1 MVLRKAP
8 TNKAT
13 RPFYCMH
20 INLFPE
26 IIAYNGYVWTIYFYN
41 KFLQINKVETF
52 AHKLLLTQV
61 IKQYLNRVK
70 RQYN

>member
-1 MVLRKAP
+1 
-8 TNKAT
+8 
-13 RPFYCMH
+13 MH

>member
-1 MVLRKAP
+1 
-8 TNKAT
+8 
-13 RPFYCMH
+13 MH

-41 KFLQINKVETF
+41 KFLQIKKVETF